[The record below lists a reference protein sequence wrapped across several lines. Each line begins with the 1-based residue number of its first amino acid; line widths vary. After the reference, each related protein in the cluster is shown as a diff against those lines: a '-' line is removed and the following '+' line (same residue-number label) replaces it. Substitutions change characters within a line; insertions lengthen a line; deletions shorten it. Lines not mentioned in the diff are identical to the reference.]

1 MYRFN
6 IGQALIIHDSLKG
19 RADWYTDDIYY
30 VIKRHPKG
38 FLKNTTNQ
46 SGYDESGFNIN
57 DLIEVETLSGINLI
71 AHESKFIIAPK
82 NIVREEKLNELLND

>member
-38 FLKNTTNQ
+38 SLKNTNP
-46 SGYDESGFNIN
+46 SDESGFNIN
-57 DLIEVETLSGINLI
+57 DIIEVETLSGINLI

>member
-1 MYRFN
+1 MYKFN
-6 IGQALIIHDSLKG
+6 IGQALIIHDSLRG

-38 FLKNTTNQ
+38 SLKTTNRT
-46 SGYDESGFNIN
+46 DEIGFNIN
-57 DLIEVETLSGINLI
+57 DLIEVETLSGIKLI
-71 AHESKFIIAPK
+71 AHESKFELAPK